1 MHESDVLLSAVFGL
15 EDPPRGNLV
24 TPESLA
30 GARKAVNEALRDVPS
45 LRLLKN
51 VDADVVQ
58 ELATALR
65 TPLSGIVCT
74 AWNKRREIGKY
85 ADVER
90 YPGPDAYYVSLSKHE
105 ISQTLK
111 PSVRVLLAGMQVAK
125 LVFSASLTLTLNGS
139 RLVIRGGKI
148 THVQIGE
155 VTADAELRLGKAK
168 LIERDIRQWQLP
180 GQLAL
185 ADGIQIPR
193 FMVDRNTPRSST
205 PELSHVP

>member
-1 MHESDVLLSAVFGL
+1 MPESDVPLSAVFGL
-15 EDPPRGNLV
+15 EDAPKENFV
-24 TPESLA
+24 TPESIA
-30 GARKAVNEALRDVPS
+30 GARKAVHEALRDVPS
-45 LRLLKN
+45 LRLLRN

-58 ELATALR
+58 ELTASLR
-65 TPLSGIVCT
+65 SPLSGIVCT

-90 YPGPDAYYVSLSKHE
+90 YPATDAYYVSLSKHE

-111 PSVRVLLAGMQVAK
+111 PSIRVLVMGMQMAK

-155 VTADAELRLGKAK
+155 VTADTELRLGKAK
-168 LIERDIRQWQLP
+168 LIEREIRQWQLR

-185 ADGIQIPR
+185 ADGIPIPR
-193 FMVDRNTPRSST
+193 FMA
-205 PELSHVP
+205 